1 MTEKAVVLSSRTA
14 KTKTG
19 SILAGGAWA
28 AAGLLMEVSSGG
40 GSVGASALAA
50 GVTAANGIWIYAG
63 GIVGALLKGFP
74 GGYIGIGGLAIVL
87 AGRLIPQV
95 RNVRIKCVIQGLL
108 AAAAAFFPACA
119 EYTSPS
125 ALLSGIISAFTAG
138 IFAACVL
145 LLYDRAS
152 VRGFDISDPGDCAL
166 GAVAAGIAFMS
177 LGGLELP
184 FCNVGR
190 LLAGFLLLAA
200 TERKGV
206 QGAVLGIPAV
216 CGLCISGGTN
226 MPGVG
231 VIALAAVTSCF
242 LSRYGRITRA
252 VGYLFFGCAGI
263 LAGAVME
270 GSWSIFAEL
279 AAGGTAFVL
288 IPAKFISG
296 AEAER
301 TDIPAAR
308 VLRERLN
315 FAAGAVEGVN
325 TGLEA
330 AADTLERRYSASL
343 IQVADNAADR
353 ACRCCPNNM
362 ICWGQKYEL
371 FHGEFERLVKQ
382 LRTGGEISEQ
392 SMNPL
397 AAAECVNRPGVIAGV
412 RRA

>member
-1 MTEKAVVLSSRTA
+1 MTEKAVVLSRRTA

-95 RNVRIKCVIQGLL
+95 RNVRIRCVIQGLL

-216 CGLCISGGTN
+216 CGL
-226 MPGVG
+226 
-231 VIALAAVTSCF
+231 
-242 LSRYGRITRA
+242 
-252 VGYLFFGCAGI
+252 
-263 LAGAVME
+263 
-270 GSWSIFAEL
+270 
-279 AAGGTAFVL
+279 
-288 IPAKFISG
+288 
-296 AEAER
+296 
-301 TDIPAAR
+301 
-308 VLRERLN
+308 
-315 FAAGAVEGVN
+315 
-325 TGLEA
+325 
-330 AADTLERRYSASL
+330 
-343 IQVADNAADR
+343 
-353 ACRCCPNNM
+353 
-362 ICWGQKYEL
+362 
-371 FHGEFERLVKQ
+371 
-382 LRTGGEISEQ
+382 
-392 SMNPL
+392 
-397 AAAECVNRPGVIAGV
+397 
-412 RRA
+412 

>member
-166 GAVAAGIAFMS
+166 GAVATGIAFMS

-315 FAAGAVEGVN
+315 FAAGRWRESIP
-325 TGLEA
+325 GLKPPQIRWSVG
-330 AADTLERRYSASL
+330 TL
-343 IQVADNAADR
+343 R
-353 ACRCCPNNM
+353 A
-362 ICWGQKYEL
+362 
-371 FHGEFERLVKQ
+371 
-382 LRTGGEISEQ
+382 
-392 SMNPL
+392 
-397 AAAECVNRPGVIAGV
+397 
-412 RRA
+412 

>member
-108 AAAAAFFPACA
+108 AAAAAFFSACA

-252 VGYLFFGCAGI
+252 VGYLFSDAPEYSPVQLWKAPGAFSPSLQPEGQRSCLFRRSLSQEQKRNAPIFPRQGCSGNALTSPPGRWRESI
-263 LAGAVME
+263 PGLKPPQIR
-270 GSWSIFAEL
+270 WSV
-279 AAGGTAFVL
+279 GT
-288 IPAKFISG
+288 
-296 AEAER
+296 
-301 TDIPAAR
+301 
-308 VLRERLN
+308 LR
-315 FAAGAVEGVN
+315 A
-325 TGLEA
+325 
-330 AADTLERRYSASL
+330 
-343 IQVADNAADR
+343 
-353 ACRCCPNNM
+353 
-362 ICWGQKYEL
+362 
-371 FHGEFERLVKQ
+371 
-382 LRTGGEISEQ
+382 
-392 SMNPL
+392 
-397 AAAECVNRPGVIAGV
+397 
-412 RRA
+412 

>member
-108 AAAAAFFPACA
+108 AAAAAFFSACA

-152 VRGFDISDPGDCAL
+152 VRGFDISDYVARKTSLRRAPNDSGRFVIEGGKKTLAEMIAGCLQDSCCLPLQSAKAYRAPFWVSRQFAVCA
-166 GAVAAGIAFMS
+166 F
-177 LGGLELP
+177 
-184 FCNVGR
+184 
-190 LLAGFLLLAA
+190 
-200 TERKGV
+200 
-206 QGAVLGIPAV
+206 PAV
-216 CGLCISGGTN
+216 
-226 MPGVG
+226 
-231 VIALAAVTSCF
+231 
-242 LSRYGRITRA
+242 
-252 VGYLFFGCAGI
+252 
-263 LAGAVME
+263 
-270 GSWSIFAEL
+270 
-279 AAGGTAFVL
+279 
-288 IPAKFISG
+288 
-296 AEAER
+296 R
-301 TDIPAAR
+301 TC
-308 VLRERLN
+308 RE
-315 FAAGAVEGVN
+315 
-325 TGLEA
+325 
-330 AADTLERRYSASL
+330 
-343 IQVADNAADR
+343 
-353 ACRCCPNNM
+353 
-362 ICWGQKYEL
+362 
-371 FHGEFERLVKQ
+371 
-382 LRTGGEISEQ
+382 SE
-392 SMNPL
+392 
-397 AAAECVNRPGVIAGV
+397 
-412 RRA
+412 